1 MNRLQNKTA
10 LIIGA
15 TGLVGKELV
24 KLLLAD
30 ADFETVKI
38 FVRKSSGIKN
48 LKLEEHIVDFE
59 NLPATFITGDVLFNC
74 MGTTLKQAGSK
85 DNQAKAD
92 VTFPLN
98 FAKIAA
104 KNKVLVA
111 MVVSAPG
118 ADEKSFFF
126 YSRLKGQLEKEMKTL
141 PFDFI
146 RFIHPSVIIGD
157 RQIPR
162 AGEKVFAGLI
172 NGVSKI
178 LPFLKKYRSI
188 SGKQVAEALIFY
200 YKNLGQEKV
209 KTWKLEEL
217 FVEERKV

>member
-1 MNRLQNKTA
+1 MNMLQNKTA

-30 ADFETVKI
+30 DDFETVKI

-48 LKLEEHIVDFE
+48 LKLEEHIVNFE
-59 NLPATFITGDVLFNC
+59 NLPAAEITGDVIFNC
-74 MGTTLKQAGSK
+74 MGTTLKLAGSK
-85 DNQAKAD
+85 ENQAKVD
-92 VTFPLN
+92 VEYPLS
-98 FAKIAA
+98 FAKIAVE
-104 KNKVLVA
+104 NKVQVA

-118 ADEKSFFF
+118 ADEKSLFF
-126 YSRLKGQLEKEMKTL
+126 YSRLKGQLEKQMQAL

-162 AGEKVFAGLI
+162 AGEKIFAGLI
-172 NGVSKI
+172 NGVSKV

-188 SGKQVAEALIFY
+188 TGKEVAEALIFY
-200 YKNLGQEKV
+200 FKNLGEERV
-209 KTWKLEEL
+209 KTLKLEEL
-217 FVEERKV
+217 FVEGKV